1 MIKLV
6 SKILRDIGKDLFVDL
21 IDIKSVIDEVHI
33 NEMKLYNEIIE
44 YNECYSLAQLAIN
57 GKDLNNIG
65 IIGKRNGEVLN
76 YLLDMVITEKVEN
89 SKDQLLE
96 LVKTL

>member
-1 MIKLV
+1 M
-6 SKILRDIGKDLFVDL
+6 RDIGKDLFVDL
-21 IDIKSVIDEVHI
+21 IDIKSVIDEVSYI